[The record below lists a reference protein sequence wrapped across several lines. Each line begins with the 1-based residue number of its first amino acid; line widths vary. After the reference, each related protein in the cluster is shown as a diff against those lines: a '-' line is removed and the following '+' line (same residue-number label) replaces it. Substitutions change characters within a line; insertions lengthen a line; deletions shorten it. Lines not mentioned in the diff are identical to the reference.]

1 MECRICFEKFDKQS
15 RKPISISCGHSFCLN
30 CVDSL
35 KQTNYKCPTCR
46 RPIIN
51 QQPNYIMMDLL
62 ESNLIVDPDSQLKN
76 EINTTFNEIDQTK
89 KERKL
94 KLNQNIKSSIDSIK
108 STIDSRAEELI
119 NKIKYRK
126 EFLFKEADSLQT
138 KMYDKVDDILNAEFN
153 MPVNIEKMNRQELEN
168 LKIALIKT
176 KNISKSN
183 ENFNETVN
191 GLFGFE
197 LDETN
202 PNDIGRFTS
211 NNRLESGYSVCKFS
225 SFIK

>member
-1 MECRICFEKFDKQS
+1 
-15 RKPISISCGHSFCLN
+15 
-30 CVDSL
+30 
-35 KQTNYKCPTCR
+35 
-46 RPIIN
+46 
-51 QQPNYIMMDLL
+51 MMDLL

-211 NNRLESGYSVCKFS
+211 NNRLESGYSVLF
-225 SFIK
+225 